1 MSIARITEIKASS
14 QVSFDDAIKTG
25 LARASKTLDNV
36 RSAWISSQEV
46 LLNEKGDITEYR
58 VLMKVTFVLK
68 D

>member
-1 MSIARITEIKASS
+1 MSIARITEIKTSS